1 MIKSNCS
8 DTPTESETAE
18 NTLSVTETLVP
29 PRSKSP
35 ADSISSDCFVDAV
48 EASPEEDSSSVSSP
62 SADLPRAASPKPLAF
77 TQLDSLRSPSADLWS
92 PAPSSSTES
101 TPVAQPWALKEA
113 LSPAPAAPS
122 SAKALAEVL
131 ASAGPDVPN
140 ADTLSLEPAH
150 SLDSVTKPREPL
162 TIKIPQTPARV
173 DRSPSAVNWTP
184 AASSSTESTPIEQP
198 WALPEIGMP
207 GSPLSSSQALA
218 EAMATTP
225 TAEASVL
232 ASAHRSPSAVEWTPA
247 VSSSTE
253 STPIE
258 QPWSLPEVRTPAVP
272 LASAKALAE
281 VMQKT
286 PVSRSVESGTDAS
299 VLASA
304 HRSPSAVEWTP
315 AASSSTE
322 STPIEQP
329 WSLPEAKTPSAPPAS
344 AKLLA
349 DVVAKTPINH
359 AGRSTEASGLVS
371 AHRSPSAVDW
381 TPAASSSTESTPIE
395 QPWSLPEA
403 RTPAAPLASAKALT
417 EVMTKTPTSRSIEP
431 ATEASALASAQRSP
445 SAVEW
450 TPAASSSTES
460 TPIEQPWALPEVRV
474 SSPTTPTAP
483 ASSRTL
489 ADLVEAPSSDFV
501 KGMPISAHRSPSAV
515 DWSPEASSSNES
527 TPIEQPWSMPE
538 GKVSTPAAAP
548 SASARALAKAM
559 ETSPS
564 SESYIESSEET
575 SEFESPM
582 NSSSIPFLIISSPSP
597 AVSETSS
604 PEIVHP
610 PRGSAQDVETEDEDY
625 ESDNETATVA
635 SAAVLAAA
643 VTFSATQ
650 HSTDSPSKSVPEES
664 ASHSDILGS
673 PVVLRS
679 AVMVD
684 PESPIA
690 SPDLD
695 HHEASPLK
703 SALKKDDPMSAF
715 RSPSAVHW
723 TPATSSS
730 TESTPIEQP
739 WALPESKA
747 QEPSTP
753 AAPATSARALADMLD
768 QPSKSQVPLSAQRS
782 PSAVNWT
789 PEATSSTESTPIEQP
804 WALPEHKTPK
814 TPVAPAASSRTLADV
829 VKTPLQIDEE
839 ASISSASRV
848 LMSAHRS
855 PSAVEWTP
863 QPSSSTESTPI
874 EQPWALSEIKMPG
887 TPAAPT
893 PASRAL
899 FEVMKTPEPSELKT
913 AKATSILLSARRSP
927 SAVNWTPEP
936 PSSSESSPIEQPWA
950 LPERKLSTPTTP
962 TAPASSRALAEVTDD
977 TVTIATPAPLS
988 AHRSPSA
995 VDWTPQISSST
1006 ESTPVAQ
1013 PWALPES
1020 QISAPSTPLLA
1031 PAESSRAL
1039 AEVVVTPRADSVK
1052 FVKATPIVLPAR
1064 SPSAVQWTPAPS
1076 SSAESRPIDQPWA
1089 LPENEMP
1096 ETPVDAFHS
1105 SRALDEMVKTPS
1117 VDVVDVDESDSDHEF
1132 SISKATRVPMSA
1144 HRSPSAIHWTP
1155 ELSSSTESTP
1165 IEQPWSMAEGK
1176 TPGTPAAPAPSSRAL
1191 AEVMGTPITANPRD
1205 SHVEIATAT
1214 AVALS
1219 LRAPAEAVS
1228 VPLSAFR
1235 SPSAVNWSP
1244 EPSSSTESTPIAQPW
1259 SLPEGKSVPNT
1270 PAVAAP
1276 SSAALAKALES
1287 ESPTHRESLVIEPV
1301 SHVEL
1306 AFRSPSA
1313 VMWSPAPA
1321 SSSEASPIEQPWTMK
1336 EEVLDFDHDK
1346 APSVPADKIAPL
1358 TFANSSTATLTTSPK
1373 TTHVEGLLPAASF
1386 TLAAAAA
1393 VAAAK
1398 DEPTSPTESEAFSSA
1413 HTSPEAVSK
1422 SRFVDI
1428 HDSEDAQSDVVIH
1441 SPEQGSPAKSV
1452 SSSDTFASAT
1462 QANSPSR
1469 VASNA
1474 SSPIAKDGGL
1484 HSPTDSISS
1493 HRSGYA
1499 SSVASES
1506 NINDSV
1512 SPEPDSFSVGDA
1524 SQLTAA
1530 TTETPSKAKIQSPD
1544 DSLLSY
1550 KGDQLKNV
1558 LGSPMESIPL
1568 HSTPIEDQEAT
1579 FESFPDAS
1587 VTAQSKAS
1595 EASFNFGNTSPQ
1607 TSWSLQESS
1616 ELSTMSRDTSSQSP
1630 ESFSSDTSIN
1640 EAGFTFL
1647 NPSEEHTSKAVDQV
1661 LATPQN
1667 SKLENSW
1674 SPESTEQVHARAD
1687 SHTAEGDLLVAGG
1700 APPETPRGPI
1710 ISRST
1715 TQTSFVTEI
1724 EDDTLSSKNPV
1735 SSSIENTPMG
1745 NGLPPFS
1752 TASVE
1757 RSLEDDWFALPRTGV
1772 SALTPEYADSPLAM
1786 SPAAPPPRSPDASFL
1801 FPLSKST
1808 PVLVAAA
1815 AAGVAGV
1822 AAATASERLLPSLP
1836 TKPTDHLISKSIL
1849 SAEIDNDK
1857 ASQASSDNLA
1867 ASSSSSANSRSR
1879 IPSVTLKPI
1888 VKEETR
1894 NSEDEDNTIFAVCVV
1909 GFHHS
1914 R

>member
-1 MIKSNCS
+1 M
-8 DTPTESETAE
+8 
-18 NTLSVTETLVP
+18 
-29 PRSKSP
+29 
-35 ADSISSDCFVDAV
+35 
-48 EASPEEDSSSVSSP
+48 
-62 SADLPRAASPKPLAF
+62 
-77 TQLDSLRSPSADLWS
+77 
-92 PAPSSSTES
+92 
-101 TPVAQPWALKEA
+101 
-113 LSPAPAAPS
+113 
-122 SAKALAEVL
+122 
-131 ASAGPDVPN
+131 
-140 ADTLSLEPAH
+140 
-150 SLDSVTKPREPL
+150 
-162 TIKIPQTPARV
+162 KITTPQTPARV

-184 AASSSTESTPIEQP
+184 ATSSSTESTPIEQP
-198 WALPEIGMP
+198 WALPEIRTP
-207 GSPLSSSQALA
+207 GAQVSSSQALA
-218 EAMATTP
+218 EVMATTP
-225 TAEASVL
+225 TAEASIL

-247 VSSSTE
+247 TSSSTE

-258 QPWSLPEVRTPAVP
+258 QPWSLPEARTPAAP
-272 LASAKALAE
+272 LASAKALAD
-281 VMQKT
+281 VLSKT
-286 PVSRSVESGTDAS
+286 PTIQSIDP

-329 WSLPEAKTPSAPPAS
+329 WALPEARTPAAPLAS
-344 AKLLA
+344 AKALA
-349 DVVAKTPINH
+349 DVVAKTPTTR
-359 AGRSTEASGLVS
+359 ALQPTAASALTS
-371 AHRSPSAVDW
+371 AHRSPSAVEW

-395 QPWSLPEA
+395 QPWSVPEV
-403 RTPAAPLASAKALT
+403 RTPAAPLASAKALAD
-417 EVMTKTPTSRSIEP
+417 VVSKTPTNRTAEP
-431 ATEASALASAQRSP
+431 AAETWTLASAHRSP

-450 TPAASSSTES
+450 TPAASTSPES

-483 ASSRTL
+483 ASSRAL
-489 ADLVEAPSSDFV
+489 ADIVEGPSPDLV
-501 KGMPISAHRSPSAV
+501 KGTPAPISAHRSPSAV
-515 DWSPEASSSNES
+515 DWTPEPSSSNES
-527 TPIEQPWSMPE
+527 TPIEQPWSLPE
-538 GKVSTPAAAP
+538 GKVSTPATAS

-559 ETSPS
+559 ESSPS
-564 SESYIESSEET
+564 SESYTGLSEDP
-575 SEFESPM
+575 SEYESPI
-582 NSSSIPFLIISSPSP
+582 NSSGIPFLIISSPSP
-597 AVSETSS
+597 AVSETESS
-604 PEIVHP
+604 PEIVYP
-610 PRGSAQDVETEDEDY
+610 ARGSAEGDESEVEDY

-643 VTFSATQ
+643 VTFSETQ
-650 HSTDSPSKSVPEES
+650 NPTYSSSKPAPEDSTSTN
-664 ASHSDILGS
+664 DILGS
-673 PVVLRS
+673 PVILRS
-679 AVMVD
+679 VAKTD
-684 PESPIA
+684 PESPLA

-695 HHEASPLK
+695 NHETTPLK
-703 SALKKDDPMSAF
+703 SALKKDDTMSAF

-730 TESTPIEQP
+730 TESSPIEQP

-747 QEPSTP
+747 REPSTP
-753 AAPATSARALADMLD
+753 SAPAPSARALANVLD
-768 QPSKSQVPLSAQRS
+768 QSSKSQVALSAQRS

-804 WALPEHKTPK
+804 WALSEHQKTPK

-829 VKTPLQIDEE
+829 VKTPLKPYDE
-839 ASISSASRV
+839 AFNTSASRV
-848 LMSAHRS
+848 PLSAHRS
-855 PSAVEWTP
+855 PSAIEWTP

-874 EQPWALSEIKMPG
+874 EQPWALPEIKMLG
-887 TPAAPT
+887 TPAAPA
-893 PASRAL
+893 PSSRAL
-899 FEVMKTPEPSELKT
+899 AEVMKTPEPSELKT
-913 AKATSILLSARRSP
+913 VKGISISLSGRRSP

-936 PSSSESSPIEQPWA
+936 SSSNESSPVEQPWA
-950 LPERKLSTPTTP
+950 LPERKMSIPTTP
-962 TAPASSRALAEVTDD
+962 IALASSRALAEVADV

-988 AHRSPSA
+988 VHRSPSA
-995 VDWTPQISSST
+995 VDWTPQPSSST

-1039 AEVVVTPRADSVK
+1039 AEVIVTPRANSIK
-1052 FVKATPIVLPAR
+1052 FVKATPIVLSASR

-1076 SSAESRPIDQPWA
+1076 SSAESSPIDQPWA
-1089 LPENEMP
+1089 LPESEMP
-1096 ETPVDAFHS
+1096 ETPVDPIHS
-1105 SRALDEMVKTPS
+1105 SRALGEMAKTPS
-1117 VDVVDVDESDSDHEF
+1117 VDVLDVDELDSDHEF

-1165 IEQPWSMAEGK
+1165 IEQPWSLPEGR
-1176 TPGTPAAPAPSSRAL
+1176 TPSTPAAPAPSSRAL
-1191 AEVMGTPITANPRD
+1191 AEVMGTPIAANPRD
-1205 SHVEIATAT
+1205 SHVHIATAT
-1214 AVALS
+1214 AVGFS
-1219 LRAPAEAVS
+1219 LRAPTEEVS
-1228 VPLSAFR
+1228 VPLSAHR

-1287 ESPTHRESLVIEPV
+1287 DGPSHRESLVIEPV
-1301 SHVEL
+1301 LHVEL

-1313 VMWSPAPA
+1313 VMWSPEPA
-1321 SSSEASPIEQPWTMK
+1321 SSSEASPIAQPWTMK
-1336 EEVLDFDHDK
+1336 EEIPDSDHEK
-1346 APSVPADKIAPL
+1346 TPSVPAVKIAPL
-1358 TFANSSTATLTTSPK
+1358 TFTNSSTATLTTSQK
-1373 TTHVEGLLPAASF
+1373 STHVEGLLPAASF
-1386 TLAAAAA
+1386 TIAAAAA
-1393 VAAAK
+1393 VAAAQ
-1398 DEPTSPTESEAFSSA
+1398 DEPKTLTESDGFSSA
-1413 HTSPEAVSK
+1413 HSSPEAVSK
-1422 SRFVDI
+1422 TRFVYT
-1428 HDSEDAQSDVVIH
+1428 HDSEDALSDAVIH
-1441 SPEQGSPAKSV
+1441 SPEQASPAKSV

-1462 QANSPSR
+1462 QANSPSHES
-1469 VASNA
+1469 SNGF
-1474 SSPIAKDGGL
+1474 SPVETQPRPQ
-1484 HSPTDSISS
+1484 SPLDYKSS
-1493 HRSGYA
+1493 HQAAYE
-1499 SSVASES
+1499 SSVTSES

-1512 SPEPDSFSVGDA
+1512 SPEHDSFSVDDA

-1530 TTETPSKAKIQSPD
+1530 TTATPSKAEIESLD

-1550 KGDQLKNV
+1550 KGDQPKNV
-1558 LGSPMESIPL
+1558 LESPLESIPL
-1568 HSTPIEDQEAT
+1568 HSMPTEDQKPT
-1579 FESFPDAS
+1579 FESFPDMS
-1587 VTAQSKAS
+1587 VNAQSKAS
-1595 EASFNFGNTSPQ
+1595 EPFNFGNTSPQ

-1616 ELSTMSRDTSSQSP
+1616 GLSVMSRDTSSQSP
-1630 ESFSSDTSIN
+1630 ESVSSAPSIN
-1640 EAGFTFL
+1640 AAGFTFL
-1647 NPSEEHTSKAVDQV
+1647 NPSEDHTSKAVNQV

-1667 SKLENSW
+1667 FKLEISL
-1674 SPESTEQVHARAD
+1674 SPESTEQVHARTD
-1687 SHTAEGDLLVAGG
+1687 SLTAEGDMFAARNTL
-1700 APPETPRGPI
+1700 PETPRGPV

-1715 TQTSFVTEI
+1715 TQTSFVTDI

-1772 SALTPEYADSPLAM
+1772 SALTPEYADSPLEM

-1808 PVLVAAA
+1808 PVLGASA

-1822 AAATASERLLPSLP
+1822 PAGAASEKLLPSLP
-1836 TKPTDHLISKSIL
+1836 TQPTKPTDQLISKSIL

-1857 ASQASSDNLA
+1857 ASQVSSDNS
-1867 ASSSSSANSRSR
+1867 ASFARSR

-1894 NSEDEDNTIFAVCVV
+1894 NLEDADDTIFAVCVV